1 MLMEDV
7 AVSLKA
13 VGGCDGTEINI
24 SKTCNSLTKIAKF
37 MFLCSCHHYLNLPFL
52 NFILEKSSQ
61 S

>member
-24 SKTCNSLTKIAKF
+24 KRCTMYVSMLS
-37 MFLCSCHHYLNLPFL
+37 
-52 NFILEKSSQ
+52 
-61 S
+61 